1 MDIPG
6 EQNDFRELQSY
17 VSEAIHLCS
26 RHPPRK
32 FYSSPNPVRVEKNKP
47 IADAKQQERDP

>member
-6 EQNDFRELQSY
+6 EQNDLRELQSH
-17 VSEAIHLCS
+17 VSEAINLCS

-32 FYSSPNPVRVEKNKP
+32 FDSVEHCSREKNKP